1 MNKDFRKVLAFPYI
15 IWMVGFTIIP
25 LSLIFIYGLT
35 DKSGSFT
42 FANVLAIF
50 AGEHFKA
57 LILSISLS
65 VVSTVICLI
74 MAFPLALTLKSKK
87 LDKGSLIVFIFILP
101 MWMNSLLRT
110 MSWMVLLEKN
120 GLINSLL
127 QTLSLPKI
135 HVINTPLAVIIGM
148 IYDFL
153 PFMILP
159 IYNSLCKIQQNTIE
173 AAWDLGADGFKTFT
187 KIIFPLSFPGV
198 ISGISMVF
206 IPTLTTFAISDLLG
220 GGKILLLGNLIE
232 QQFKQLNDKNT
243 GSALS
248 FILMIFI
255 FLTITVTSKANRNME
270 DSIL

>member
-1 MNKDFRKVLAFPYI
+1 MNKRSLSIPYI
-15 IWMVGFTIIP
+15 IWAVSFIVIP
-25 LSLIFIYGLT
+25 LFLIIYHAFTNEYQMFSVDNFINICNKT
-35 DKSGSFT
+35 
-42 FANVLAIF
+42 VLATSLLSLFLSAISTF
-50 AGEHFKA
+50 FCL
-57 LILSISLS
+57 LIGYPTAYFLSKLPQKYGKLI
-65 VVSTVICLI
+65 TVL
-74 MAFPLALTLKSKK
+74 L
-87 LDKGSLIVFIFILP
+87 ILP

-110 MSWMVLLEKN
+110 MSWMVLLEKK
-120 GLINSLL
+120 GLINSFL
-127 QTLSLPKI
+127 QALNLPTI
-135 HVINTPLAVIIGM
+135 HIINTPTAVIIGM

-232 QQFKQLNDKNT
+232 QQFKQLNDKNV

-255 FLTITVTSKANRNME
+255 FLTITITSKVNRNME

>member
-1 MNKDFRKVLAFPYI
+1 MNKKSLATPYI
-15 IWMVGFTIIP
+15 IWAVSFIVIP
-25 LSLIFIYGLT
+25 LI
-35 DKSGSFT
+35 
-42 FANVLAIF
+42 
-50 AGEHFKA
+50 
-57 LILSISLS
+57 
-65 VVSTVICLI
+65 
-74 MAFPLALTLKSKK
+74 
-87 LDKGSLIVFIFILP
+87 LIVYYAFTNEYQLFSIENLVNICNKTVLKTSLLSLFLSAISTFFCLVIGYPTAYFLSKIPQKYDKLITMLLILP

-110 MSWMVLLEKN
+110 MSWMVLLEKK
-120 GLINSLL
+120 GLINSFLMML
-127 QTLSLPKI
+127 NLPKI
-135 HVINTPLAVIIGM
+135 HIINTPAAVIIGM
-148 IYDFL
+148 VYDFL

-187 KIIFPLSFPGV
+187 KIIFPLSLPGV
-198 ISGISMVF
+198 ISGVSMVF

-232 QQFKQLNDKNT
+232 QQFKQLNDKNM

-255 FLTITVTSKANRNME
+255 FITMAITSRANRNME